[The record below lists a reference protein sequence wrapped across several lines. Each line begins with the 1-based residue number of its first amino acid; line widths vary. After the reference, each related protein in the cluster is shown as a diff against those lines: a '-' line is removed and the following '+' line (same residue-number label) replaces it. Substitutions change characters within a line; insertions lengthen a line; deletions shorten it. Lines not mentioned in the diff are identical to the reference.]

1 MAAEDYFSGIGDDS
15 WGDDYFENPSEFG
28 PPIARGALADL
39 LRKAGPRTRNGNIV
53 WTTGRGDKLL
63 LEEMDDSHIRNTI
76 AYIKRKTEEWKKTRQ
91 QILNERGRDLGEYR
105 INSMSG
111 EAWITVL
118 LAELDR
124 RGLANVQ

>member
-1 MAAEDYFSGIGDDS
+1 MAAEDYINFEEDPFNYGDD
-15 WGDDYFENPSEFG
+15 G
-28 PPIARGALADL
+28 PFFPNARHDEVANL
-39 LRKAGPRTRNGNIV
+39 LRRSRNRRQANVV
-53 WTTGRGDKLL
+53 WTTGQGDKLL
-63 LEEMDDSHIRNTI
+63 LEEMEDSHIRNTI

-124 RGLANVQ
+124 RGLANAQ

>member
-1 MAAEDYFSGIGDDS
+1 MAAEDYLFGMDDDT
-15 WGDDYFENPSEFG
+15 WGDDPAIG
-28 PPIARGALADL
+28 PFFPNARRDEVANLLRRGAN
-39 LRKAGPRTRNGNIV
+39 RNRRQANVV
-53 WTTGRGDKLL
+53 WTTGKGYKLL

-91 QILNERGRDLGEYR
+91 QILKERGRDLGEYC

>member
-1 MAAEDYFSGIGDDS
+1 MAAEDYINFEDDPFNH
-15 WGDDYFENPSEFG
+15 DDDG
-28 PPIARGALADL
+28 PFFPNARHDEVANL
-39 LRKAGPRTRNGNIV
+39 LRRSRNRRQANVV
-53 WTTGRGDKLL
+53 WTTGQGDKLL
-63 LEEMDDSHIRNTI
+63 LEEMEDSHIRNTI

>member
-1 MAAEDYFSGIGDDS
+1 MAAEDYINFEDDPFDH
-15 WGDDYFENPSEFG
+15 DDDFG
-28 PPIARGALADL
+28 PSVARGALADL
-39 LRKAGPRTRNGNIV
+39 LRKAGPRTRNGKIV

-63 LEEMDDSHIRNTI
+63 LEEMEDSHIRNTI

>member
-1 MAAEDYFSGIGDDS
+1 MAAEDYINFEDDP
-15 WGDDYFENPSEFG
+15 FFPN
-28 PPIARGALADL
+28 ARHDEVANL
-39 LRKAGPRTRNGNIV
+39 LRRSRNRRQANVV

-91 QILNERGRDLGEYR
+91 QILNERGRDLGEYS

>member
-1 MAAEDYFSGIGDDS
+1 MAAEDYLFGMDDDT
-15 WGDDYFENPSEFG
+15 WGDDPAIG
-28 PPIARGALADL
+28 PFFPNARHDEVANLLRRGAN
-39 LRKAGPRTRNGNIV
+39 RNRRQANVV
-53 WTTGRGDKLL
+53 WTTGQGDKLL
-63 LEEMDDSHIRNTI
+63 LEEMEDSHIRNTI

-91 QILNERGRDLGEYR
+91 QIIKERGRDLGEYR